1 MDISKRTISE
11 NEVEINLYITGT
23 ATYNCPDSGGDSE
36 TAYFDSFRFLYKLKG
51 NYTTLNPITSPS
63 HTPRIY
69 D

>member
-36 TAYFDSFRFLYKLKG
+36 TAYFDSFDFYI
-51 NYTTLNPITSPS
+51 N
-63 HTPRIY
+63 
-69 D
+69 